1 MANNKYISTKDAVR
15 LTGLSTQEIYDL
27 IHNGKLPARKAPKS
41 GWRILLQDLTALGL
55 IQEEMAHTSEVVKT
69 EDGQK
74 EDIITYIADDEHYT
88 KVFKLMTKVKHDL
101 KIATADLKKFK
112 VQVESKAG
120 VVSLPLCDFFLS
132 LVERGVHV
140 QIVSMAPFKYFYWN
154 AKENCP
160 ELLEHPLFELRFNRR
175 NHMKIFFFDDEIAYI
190 GSANITEAAIGK
202 RKRKPNNYEA
212 GFLLKGPMM
221 QEPMRHFE
229 NSWNDPNILKH
240 TWKRFKS
247 EAMKNHKKKNGE

>member
-1 MANNKYISTKDAVR
+1 MANNKYISTKEAVR

-27 IHNGKLPARKAPKS
+27 IHNGKLPAHKAPKS
-41 GWRILLQDLTALGL
+41 GWRISLQDLTTLGL

-112 VQVESKAG
+112 VQVGSKAG

-140 QIVSMAPFKYFYWN
+140 QIVSMDPFKFYNN
-154 AKENCP
+154 AQEICP
-160 ELLEHPLFELRFNRR
+160 KLLEHPLFELRFNKH
-175 NHMKIFFFDDEIAYI
+175 NHMKIFLFDDEIAYI
-190 GSANITEAAIGK
+190 GSANITKAAIGK
-202 RKRKPNNYEA
+202 ERKNHEA
-212 GFLLKGPMM
+212 GFLLKGPML
-221 QEPMRHFE
+221 QEPIRHFE
-229 NSWNDPNILKH
+229 KSWNDPDILKH
-240 TWKRFKS
+240 TWKRFATMARKIAK
-247 EAMKNHKKKNGE
+247 EVKEKR